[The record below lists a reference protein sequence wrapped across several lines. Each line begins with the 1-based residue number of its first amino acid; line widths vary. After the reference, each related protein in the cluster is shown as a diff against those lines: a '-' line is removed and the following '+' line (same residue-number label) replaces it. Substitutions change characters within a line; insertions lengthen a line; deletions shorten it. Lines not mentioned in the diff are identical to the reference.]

1 MMRSSKLAI
10 FRRLF
15 ALGDPRWG
23 QSGSQAGANASGK
36 DAPGA
41 SAPQGAGAE
50 NSGDKPPA
58 ESSPTPTDPPPSTPS
73 NPGATP
79 GQGQQG
85 ASGGSGG
92 NRGSN
97 EPPDLDEVWK
107 DFNRRLSGMFGGK
120 GGKGGGNR
128 SGGGFGG
135 NGGGGNGGGRRGGS
149 GSGGGFKAPN
159 VKTGPAV
166 GFVALGGVL
175 LWLATG
181 FYIVQEGQS
190 SLVLRFGEYR
200 TTAPAGFQWRLPY
213 PFESHEIVNLAQIRQ
228 VTVGVRGGGQAMRGR
243 DSLMLTKD
251 ENMVDVQF
259 AVQYRISDPK
269 EYLFNNVAPDDIV
282 MQAAETAMREI
293 VGRSLSDTVLYENK
307 EGIAREALAQI
318 QAIADRYAS
327 GLAIVD
333 VTIQNAQP
341 PEEVQAAFS
350 DAIKAGQDAERQKN
364 EGQAYANDVI
374 PRARG
379 SAERLIQEAEGY
391 KERVIATAQGDA
403 DRFRKIVVEYVKA
416 PAVTRERMY
425 LETMQQVFSNV
436 SKVLVDSKSNSNL
449 LYLPLDKLIQ
459 QTASTGAPSTG
470 SASMAP
476 NVPSGSAAS
485 NTSGNTVA
493 NPAPTESVPASPPA
507 APSLRDRIREA
518 R

>member
-107 DFNRRLSGMFGGK
+107 DFNRRLS
-120 GGKGGGNR
+120 
-128 SGGGFGG
+128 
-135 NGGGGNGGGRRGGS
+135 GNGGGRRGGS

-318 QAIADRYAS
+318 QAIADRYVS

-350 DAIKAGQDAERQKN
+350 DAIKAGQDAERLKN

-436 SKVLVDSKSNSNL
+436 SKVLVDSKTNSNL

-493 NPAPTESVPASPPA
+493 NPAPTESVPATPPA

>member
-1 MMRSSKLAI
+1 MIRRFNWSV

-23 QSGSQAGANASGK
+23 GSGSS
-36 DAPGA
+36 P
-41 SAPQGAGAE
+41 
-50 NSGDKPPA
+50 NS
-58 ESSPTPTDPPPSTPS
+58 
-73 NPGATP
+73 
-79 GQGQQG
+79 
-85 ASGGSGG
+85 ASGGDSGRNG
-92 NRGSN
+92 DSRNQEAGEPRNEPKSEPKNEPPRQAPKGGGGN
-97 EPPDLDEVWK
+97 EPPDLDEVWR

-120 GGKGGGNR
+120 GGRGT
-128 SGGGFGG
+128 GGGFG
-135 NGGGGNGGGRRGGS
+135 GGGRRGGPGGNS
-149 GSGGGFKAPN
+149 GGGGFKPPN
-159 VKTGPAV
+159 IKTGSAV

-200 TTAPAGFQWRLPY
+200 TTGGAGFQWRLPY
-213 PFESHEIVNLAQIRQ
+213 PFESHEIVNLSQIRQ
-228 VTVGVRGGGQAMRGR
+228 ITVGVRGGGPTSRSR

-251 ENMVDVQF
+251 ENMVDLQF
-259 AVQYRISDPK
+259 AVQYRIGDPK
-269 EYLFNNVAPDDIV
+269 EYLFNNVATDDIV
-282 MQAAETAMREI
+282 AQAAETVMREI
-293 VGRSLSDTVLYENK
+293 VGRSMSDTVLYENK
-307 EGIAREALAQI
+307 EGIAREALSAI
-318 QAIADRYAS
+318 QAIADRYGS

-350 DAIKAGQDAERQKN
+350 DAIKAGQDAERLKN

-403 DRFRKIVVEYVKA
+403 DRFRKIVVEYNKA

-425 LETMQQVFSNV
+425 LETMQQVFTNV
-436 SKVLVDSKSNSNL
+436 SKVMVDSKSNSNL
-449 LYLPLDKLIQ
+449 LYLPLDKLVQ
-459 QTASTGAPSTG
+459 Q
-470 SASMAP
+470 
-476 NVPSGSAAS
+476 SAA
-485 NTSGNTVA
+485 TAAPGAA
-493 NPAPTESVPASPPA
+493 NPMMGSSGAASSGASSSGAASSAPAAPAESVPSTPPA
-507 APSLRDRIREA
+507 SSLRDRLREA